1 MLIDNDISVVNTDN
15 LCKNKFFF
23 VYLQLNF
30 YQLAKYNRN
39 NCNINMKHSLILT
52 FLASL
57 MLSFAQPVAAQHHRS
72 QNYRT
77 QVAAQQS
84 ATDDD
89 NGIDAYSDTT
99 SVDTAVYDAS
109 SVDSDQWQ
117 DNIEDAIRNFMG
129 DKEVDN
135 SWYGTFKFLLK
146 GMLIMLC
153 IVLILGTIV
162 TLPFVLITWLIAKLL
177 YRKRKN
183 IMHGIQDM
191 ENEFSNI
198 SSHSSSSASPTG
210 DSSDAS
216 SEQYANRLK
225 YEYYWERGVKKFAL
239 GIGLLLA
246 GWICAINL
254 IMGIGALLVCYGLC
268 QIYMSSK
275 YK

>member
-1 MLIDNDISVVNTDN
+1 MLIDNDKSVVNTDN

-39 NCNINMKHSLILT
+39 NRNINMKHSFLLSLI
-52 FLASL
+52 ASL

-72 QNYRT
+72 QHYRT
-77 QVAAQQS
+77 QVVAQQQP
-84 ATDDD
+84 TDDD
-89 NGIDAYSDTT
+89 DGIDAYSDTT
-99 SVDTAVYDAS
+99 SVDTALYDTS

-117 DNIEDAIRNFMG
+117 DKIDDAVQNYMG
-129 DKEVDN
+129 ELTDDP
-135 SWYGTFKFLLK
+135 SWFGIFKFILK
-146 GMLIMLC
+146 GMLLMAL
-153 IVLILGTIV
+153 VLLIIGAILTI
-162 TLPFVLITWLIAKLL
+162 PFVLIAWLVAKLL

-191 ENEFSNI
+191 ENEFSNM
-198 SSHSSSSASPTG
+198 SSYSPSSSSPT
-210 DSSDAS
+210 DDHSDAS
-216 SEQYANRLK
+216 SEQHANRLK

-246 GWICAINL
+246 GWIWAINL
-254 IMGIGALLVCYGLC
+254 IMGIGALLICYGLC